1 MKSKILTMMGV
12 FLMPVALLHATDT
25 GNWDIG
31 NNTVTY
37 TTSVSGLADG
47 AAQTVYLSQFNSDNA
62 VAAGEASGSTY
73 TLTSIVLS
81 INGAIS
87 GTWRYQNITGNS
99 LSVSSARV
107 TTDEDHQGFVLT
119 SGASTLTE
127 AISYRDPATVGSS
140 FSVAANSTVD
150 HTFSAITGT
159 KAQTATISSALEAYT
174 GSGTVASS
182 VYQKFGISSSTDS
195 GILVGLVGTA
205 GSADVSITYNYSQVP
220 EPSTL
225 VLLGLGCAAI
235 ASRRRRRK
243 V

>member
-1 MKSKILTMMGV
+1 MKSEIRTMMV
-12 FLMPVALLHATDT
+12 TFLMPVALLHATDT

-37 TTSVSGLADG
+37 TTSVSGLTDG
-47 AAQTVYLSQFNSDNA
+47 TAQTVYLSQFNSDNA

-87 GTWRYQNITGNS
+87 GTWRYQNITAGS
-99 LSVSSARV
+99 LNVGAAYV
-107 TTDEDHQGFVLT
+107 TTDVLHQGFVLT
-119 SGASTLTE
+119 SGANTLAE
-127 AISYRDPATVGSS
+127 SIGYSDPAAP

-174 GSGTVASS
+174 GSGTFASS

-235 ASRRRRRK
+235 ASRRRLRK